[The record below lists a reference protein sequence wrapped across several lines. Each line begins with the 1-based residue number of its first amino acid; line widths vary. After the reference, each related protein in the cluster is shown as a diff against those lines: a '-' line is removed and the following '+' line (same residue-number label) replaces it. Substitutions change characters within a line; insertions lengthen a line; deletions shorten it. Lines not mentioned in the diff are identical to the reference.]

1 MVVLDETSSQ
11 KAFPNVTLVR
21 PVPMPNLPPPPA
33 YFTSQE
39 QANGFLPPFSGQ
51 LHRQGKRAV
60 PLKLST
66 LPAHILLLIVYMTFP
81 QTDGID
87 ESRVVRQR
95 KILFWLEYYA
105 RLTDRSLYVA
115 CMHVLRSTYLPVYE
129 SLIRP
134 PYTSDPFPLLSDVP
148 SYSADRQEE
157 GPLCT
162 LQRETKILDMFISL
176 KVRDDVFTDATE
188 YHLESE
194 ERYKDIFDF
203 SQPKA
208 RLEDLVR
215 VSGVEKGLITL
226 RGGSMMR
233 GKSRSAGRVE
243 WDKLSV
249 TFGIRQVGLVMTVP
263 GGRRTIVQ
271 VERDGRMEKLEVAA
285 KRLVTELEA
294 WLGVQ
299 QW

>member
-105 RLTDRSLYVA
+105 RLTDRSLYVGESVLLVAVTAAVAERPILNSMHA
-115 CMHVLRSTYLPVYE
+115 CPTLHLSP
-129 SLIRP
+129 SL
-134 PYTSDPFPLLSDVP
+134 
-148 SYSADRQEE
+148 
-157 GPLCT
+157 
-162 LQRETKILDMFISL
+162 
-176 KVRDDVFTDATE
+176 
-188 YHLESE
+188 
-194 ERYKDIFDF
+194 
-203 SQPKA
+203 
-208 RLEDLVR
+208 
-215 VSGVEKGLITL
+215 
-226 RGGSMMR
+226 
-233 GKSRSAGRVE
+233 
-243 WDKLSV
+243 
-249 TFGIRQVGLVMTVP
+249 
-263 GGRRTIVQ
+263 
-271 VERDGRMEKLEVAA
+271 
-285 KRLVTELEA
+285 
-294 WLGVQ
+294 
-299 QW
+299 

>member
-1 MVVLDETSSQ
+1 
-11 KAFPNVTLVR
+11 
-21 PVPMPNLPPPPA
+21 
-33 YFTSQE
+33 
-39 QANGFLPPFSGQ
+39 
-51 LHRQGKRAV
+51 
-60 PLKLST
+60 
-66 LPAHILLLIVYMTFP
+66 
-81 QTDGID
+81 
-87 ESRVVRQR
+87 
-95 KILFWLEYYA
+95 
-105 RLTDRSLYVA
+105 
-115 CMHVLRSTYLPVYE
+115 MHVLRSTYLPVYE